1 MLFRA
6 EDEGRTRD
14 IQLGRLT
21 LYQLSY
27 FRILRFLNLRIDFSK
42 SGRRG
47 SNSRHSAWKA
57 DALPTELLPHF
68 TIFKSPFDFSNSG
81 RRGSNSRHSAW
92 KADALPTELL
102 PHFTIF
108 KSPFDF
114 SKSGRRGS
122 NSRHSAWKADA
133 LPTELLPHFTI
144 FKSPFDFGD
153 ANIGILKYVMQ
164 DF

>member
-1 MLFRA
+1 FVLIFPRA
-6 EDEGRTRD
+6 EVEGRTRD

-68 TIFKSPFDFSNSG
+68 TIFKSPFDFSKSG
-81 RRGSNSRHSAW
+81 RRGLNSRHSACM
-92 KADALPTELL
+92 T
-102 PHFTIF
+102 
-108 KSPFDF
+108 
-114 SKSGRRGS
+114 
-122 NSRHSAWKADA
+122 DA

-164 DF
+164 DFFKKYLQIFI

>member
-1 MLFRA
+1 MSLEISLKNLRKEILKPKQTYLGCNQLNEIKKSLSFDKDFLLLFRA

-68 TIFKSPFDFSNSG
+68 TIFESS
-81 RRGSNSRHSAW
+81 
-92 KADALPTELL
+92 
-102 PHFTIF
+102 
-108 KSPFDF
+108 
-114 SKSGRRGS
+114 
-122 NSRHSAWKADA
+122 
-133 LPTELLPHFTI
+133 
-144 FKSPFDFGD
+144 
-153 ANIGILKYVMQ
+153 Y
-164 DF
+164 